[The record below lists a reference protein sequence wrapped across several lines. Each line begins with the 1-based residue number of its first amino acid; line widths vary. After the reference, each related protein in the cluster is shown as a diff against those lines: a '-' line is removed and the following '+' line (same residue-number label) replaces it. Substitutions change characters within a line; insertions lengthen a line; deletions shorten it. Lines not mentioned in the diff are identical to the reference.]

1 MKTSVDNYSE
11 EELQE
16 EGVFDWP
23 VRKLGEEKMDWYY
36 EETELCYIV
45 EGEAVIATEF
55 EQTTVRAGDLVTF
68 PKGLECVW
76 DVESEIEMHYSCE

>member
-1 MKTSVDNYSE
+1 MKISVDNYSE
-11 EELQE
+11 EGLEE
-16 EGVFDWP
+16 EGVCEWT
-23 VRKLGEEKMDWYY
+23 VRKWDDEKLDWYY

-55 EQTTVRAGDLVTF
+55 EPVTVRAGDFVTF

-76 DVESEIEMHYSCE
+76 DVESELIMHYSCE

>member
-1 MKTSVDNYSE
+1 MKISVDNYSE

-16 EGVFDWP
+16 EGVFEWP
-23 VRKLGEEKMDWYY
+23 VRKLDEEKIDWYY

-45 EGEAVIATEF
+45 EGEAVIITEF
-55 EQTTVRAGDLVTF
+55 EPVTVHAGDFITC

-76 DVESEIEMHYSCE
+76 DVESEIKMHYSGE